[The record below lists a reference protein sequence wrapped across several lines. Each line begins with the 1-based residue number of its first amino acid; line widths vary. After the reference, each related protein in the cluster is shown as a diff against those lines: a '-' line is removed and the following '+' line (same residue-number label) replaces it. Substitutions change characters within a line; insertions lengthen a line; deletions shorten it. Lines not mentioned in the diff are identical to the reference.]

1 MTTKGKVKGI
11 IANLVTVA
19 VDGPVAQNEICYIA
33 IGNTKLMAEVI
44 KVTGENV
51 FVQVF
56 ESTRGLKVGNEV
68 EFTGH
73 MLEVTLGPGLL
84 SRNYDGLQND
94 LDKLTGVFL
103 KRGEYNFPLD
113 TEKLWQ
119 FEPIAKVGDTVE
131 AASWLGQVDENFQP
145 HKIMVPFVMK
155 GKFTIK
161 SIVAA
166 GEYKINDTIAV
177 ITDEDGNDHNI
188 TMVQKWPVKK
198 AITAYAEKPRPFK
211 LLETG
216 VRTIDTANPIV
227 EGGTGFI
234 PGPFGTGKTVLQHAI
249 SKQAEA
255 DIVIIAACGE
265 RANEVVEIFVEFPEL
280 DDPHTGRKLMER
292 TIIIA
297 NTSNMPVASREASVY
312 TAMTIAEYYRSM
324 GLRVLLMADST
335 SRWAQALRE
344 MSNRLEELPG
354 QDAFPM
360 DLSAIIGAFYS
371 RAGYVYLNNGATGS
385 ITFIGTVSPAGGN
398 LKEPVTE
405 GTKKAARCFY
415 ALEQNRADRK
425 RYPAVNPIDSYSKY
439 IEYPEFEEY
448 IKTKIQGNWIEKVN
462 EMKTL
467 LQRGKEVQE
476 QINILGDD
484 GVPVNYH
491 ETFWKSEVIDFVI
504 LQQDAFDKI
513 DSVCPLER
521 QEFMLNLVMDICS
534 YDYDF
539 DTFTDVDDYF
549 KKVINIC
556 KQMNYSEFH
565 SEQFEKYLADLK
577 VLLEQKQIKA

>member
-1 MTTKGKVKGI
+1 MTTGKVKGI
-11 IANLVTVA
+11 IANLVIVG
-19 VDGPVAQNEICYIA
+19 VDGPVAQNEICYIT
-33 IGNTKLMAEVI
+33 IGQTRLMAEVI
-44 KVTGENV
+44 KVTGDNV
-51 FVQVF
+51 YVQVF
-56 ESTRGLKVGNEV
+56 ESTRGLKVGNTV

-103 KRGEYNFPLD
+103 KRGEYSYPLD
-113 TEKLWQ
+113 EEKLWA
-119 FEPIAKVGDTVE
+119 FEPIAKVGDKVE
-131 AASWLGQVDENFQP
+131 AASWLGEVDENHQP
-145 HKIMVPFVMK
+145 HKIMVPFVME
-155 GKFTIK
+155 GEYTVK

-166 GEYKINDTIAV
+166 GEYKIHDTIAV
-177 ITDEDGNDHNI
+177 ITDAEGNEHNI

-198 AITAYAEKPRPFK
+198 ALTAYKEKPRPFK

-280 DDPHTGRKLMER
+280 EDPHTGRKLMER

-360 DLSAIIGAFYS
+360 DLSSIIGAFYS
-371 RAGYVYLNNGATGS
+371 RAGYVYLKNGQPGS

-439 IEYPEFEEY
+439 IEYPEFEAY
-448 IKTKIQGNWIEKVN
+448 ITERIGGEWIGKVN

-467 LQRGKEVQE
+467 LQRGKEIQE

-484 GVPVNYH
+484 GVPVDYH
-491 ETFWKSEVIDFVI
+491 EMFWKSEVIDFVI

-513 DSVCPLER
+513 DANCPLER
-521 QEFMLNLVMDICS
+521 QQYMLNLVMDLCRK
-534 YDYDF
+534 DYDF

-549 KKVINIC
+549 KRVINLC

-565 SEQFEKYLADLK
+565 SADFEKYQQQLNALLA
-577 VLLEQKQIKA
+577 EKQL

>member
-1 MTTKGKVKGI
+1 MTTGKVKGV
-11 IANLVTVA
+11 IANLVTVG
-19 VDGPVAQNEICYIA
+19 VDGAVSQNEICYISV
-33 IGNTKLMAEVI
+33 GDVKLMAEVI
-44 KVTGENV
+44 KVTGDNV
-51 FVQVF
+51 YVQVF
-56 ESTRGLKVGNEV
+56 ESTRGLKVGNLV

-103 KRGEYNFPLD
+103 KRGEYSFPLD
-113 TEKLWQ
+113 ENKLWS
-119 FEPIAKVGDTVE
+119 FKPLAKVGDKVE
-131 AASWLGQVDENFQP
+131 AAAWLGEVDENHQP
-145 HKIMVPFVMK
+145 HKIMVPFVFE
-155 GKFTIK
+155 GEYTVK
-161 SIVAA
+161 SIVKE

-177 ITDEDGNDHNI
+177 LVDAEGAEHKVSMI
-188 TMVQKWPVKK
+188 QKWPVKK
-198 AITAYAEKPRPFK
+198 AITAYKSKPRPFK

-216 VRTIDTANPIV
+216 VRTIDTANPIC

-255 DIVIIAACGE
+255 DIVVIAACGE
-265 RANEVVEIFVEFPEL
+265 RANEVVETFTEFPEL

-312 TAMTIAEYYRSM
+312 TSMTIAEYYRSM

-360 DLSAIIGAFYS
+360 DLSAIIGAFYA

-385 ITFIGTVSPAGGN
+385 VTFLGTVSPAGGN

-405 GTKKAARCFY
+405 GTKKVARCFY
-415 ALEQNRADRK
+415 ALEQARADRK

-439 IEYPEFEEY
+439 IEYPEFAEY
-448 IKTKIQGNWIEKVN
+448 ISQRINGEWLEKVN
-462 EMKTL
+462 DMKTY
-467 LQRGKEVQE
+467 LQRGKEIQE

-484 GVPVNYH
+484 GVTVDFH
-491 ETFWKSEVIDFVI
+491 EGFWKSEVIDFVI

-513 DSVCPLER
+513 DAVCPLER
-521 QEFMLNLVMDICS
+521 QEYMLDLVMDICKH
-534 YDYDF
+534 DYDF
-539 DTFTDVDDYF
+539 DNFLDVSEYF
-549 KKVINIC
+549 KRVINLC
-556 KQMNYSEFH
+556 KQMNYGEFH
-565 SEQFEKYLADLK
+565 SEQFEDYRKKLNELLA
-577 VLLEQKQIKA
+577 ERQIAA

>member
-1 MTTKGKVKGI
+1 MTTGKVKGI
-11 IANLVTVA
+11 IANLVTVG
-19 VDGPVAQNEICYIA
+19 VDGPVAQNEICYISV
-33 IGNTKLMAEVI
+33 GETKLMAEVI

-51 FVQVF
+51 YVQVF
-56 ESTRGLKVGNEV
+56 ESTRGLKVGNAV

-73 MLEVTLGPGLL
+73 MLEATLGPGLL

-94 LDKLTGVFL
+94 LNKQIGVFL

-113 TEKLWQ
+113 KDKLWK
-119 FEPIAKVGDTVE
+119 FEPIAKVGDKVE
-131 AASWLGQVDENFQP
+131 AASWLGEVDENHQP
-145 HKIMVPFVMK
+145 HKIMVPFVFE
-155 GKFTIK
+155 GTYTVK
-161 SIVAA
+161 SIAKA
-166 GEYKINDTIAV
+166 GEYKIEDQIAV
-177 ITDEDGNDHNI
+177 LTDAEGKDHVV

-198 AITAYAEKPRPFK
+198 AILAYREKPRPFK

-216 VRTIDTANPIV
+216 VRTIDTANPIC

-265 RANEVVEIFVEFPEL
+265 RANEVVETFTEFPEL

-312 TAMTIAEYYRSM
+312 TSMTIAEYYRSM

-344 MSNRLEELPG
+344 MSNRMEELPG

-360 DLSAIIGAFYS
+360 DLSAIIGAFYA
-371 RAGYVYLNNGATGS
+371 RAGYVYLNNGQTGS
-385 ITFIGTVSPAGGN
+385 VTFLGTVSPAGGN

-405 GTKKAARCFY
+405 GTKKVARCFY
-415 ALEQNRADRK
+415 ALEQARADRK

-439 IEYPEFEEY
+439 IDYPEFEEY
-448 IKTKIQGNWIEKVN
+448 ISKLIDDKWLGKVN
-462 EMKTL
+462 DMKTF
-467 LQRGKEVQE
+467 LQRGKDIQE

-491 ETFWKSEVIDFVI
+491 EEFWKAEVIDYVI

-513 DSVCPLER
+513 DAVCPLER
-521 QEFMLNLVMDICS
+521 QRYMLDVVMDICKH
-534 YDYDF
+534 DYSF
-539 DTFTDVDDYF
+539 DIFTEVSEYF
-549 KKVINIC
+549 KRVINLC

-565 SEQFEKYLADLK
+565 SKDFENYEKKLKELLA
-577 VLLEQKQIKA
+577 EKQVKD

>member
-1 MTTKGKVKGI
+1 MTTGKVKGI
-11 IANLVTVA
+11 ISNLVTVA
-19 VDGPVAQNEICYIA
+19 VDGPVSQNEICYIT

-44 KVTGENV
+44 KVIGDNV
-51 FVQVF
+51 YAQVF
-56 ESTRGLKVGNEV
+56 ESTRGLKVGNLV

-94 LDKLTGVFL
+94 LDKLHGVFL
-103 KRGEYNFPLD
+103 QRGEYNYPLD
-113 TEKLWQ
+113 EEKLWH
-119 FEPIAKVGDTVE
+119 FKPIAKVGDKVD
-131 AASWLGQVDENFQP
+131 AAAWLGEVDENHQP
-145 HKIMVPFVMK
+145 HKIMVPFTFNGIYTV
-155 GKFTIK
+155 K
-161 SIVAA
+161 SIAA
-166 GEYKINDTIAV
+166 EGDYTIHQVMAV
-177 ITDEDGNDHNI
+177 LTDAEGVDHEV

-198 AITAYAEKPRPFK
+198 AVLAYKEKPRPFK

-216 VRTIDTANPIV
+216 VRTIDTANPLC

-265 RANEVVEIFVEFPEL
+265 RANEVVETFTEFPEL
-280 DDPHTGRKLMER
+280 EDPHTGRKLMAR

-312 TAMTIAEYYRSM
+312 TSMAIAEYYRSM

-360 DLSAIIGAFYS
+360 DLSAIIGAFYA

-385 ITFIGTVSPAGGN
+385 VTFLGTVSPAGGN

-405 GTKKAARCFY
+405 GTKKVARCFY
-415 ALEQNRADRK
+415 ALEQARADRK

-448 IKTKIQGNWIEKVN
+448 ISKRINAGWTQKVN
-462 EMKTL
+462 DMKTL
-467 LQRGKEVQE
+467 LQRGKEIQE

-484 GVPVNYH
+484 GVPVDYH

-521 QEFMLNLVMDICS
+521 QEYMLNIVMDDICS
-534 YDYDF
+534 HDYDF
-539 DTFTDVDDYF
+539 DNFVEVSEYF
-549 KKVINIC
+549 KKVINLC

-565 SEQFEKYLADLK
+565 SADFENYKQQLD
-577 VLLEQKQIKA
+577 VLLSEKQIKA

>member
-1 MTTKGKVKGI
+1 MSTKGKVKGI
-11 IANLVTVA
+11 ISNLVTIG
-19 VDGPVAQNEICYIA
+19 VDGPVSQNEICYISL
-33 IGNTKLMAEVI
+33 GDEKLMAEVL
-44 KVTGENV
+44 KVAGENV
-51 FVQVF
+51 YAQVF
-56 ESTRGLKVGNEV
+56 ESTRGLKVGNDV
-68 EFTGH
+68 EFAGH

-103 KRGEYNFPLD
+103 KRGEYNYPLD

-119 FEPIAKVGDTVE
+119 FKPLVQVGDQVE
-131 AASWLGQVDENFQP
+131 AATWIGEVDENHQP
-145 HKIMVPFVMK
+145 HKIMVPFNMEGVY
-155 GKFTIK
+155 TVK

-166 GEYKINDTIAV
+166 GEYKILDNIAIV
-177 ITDEDGNDHNI
+177 TDNEGNEYPL
-188 TMVQKWPVKK
+188 TMVQKWPVKQP
-198 AITAYAEKPRPFK
+198 INVHVSKPRPFK

-280 DDPHTGRKLMER
+280 EDPHTGRKLMER

-312 TAMTIAEYYRSM
+312 TAMTIAEYYRAM
-324 GLRVLLMADST
+324 GLKVLLMADST

-344 MSNRLEELPG
+344 MSNRMEELPG

-360 DLSAIIGAFYS
+360 DLSAIIGSFYS
-371 RAGYVYLNNGATGS
+371 RAGFVYLKNKKSGS

-405 GTKKAARCFY
+405 GTKKVARCFY
-415 ALEQNRADRK
+415 ALEQARADRK

-439 IEYPEFEEY
+439 IEYPEFEDY
-448 IKTKIQGNWIEKVN
+448 IKTKIQGDWIGKVN
-462 EMKTL
+462 DMKTI

-484 GVPVNYH
+484 GVPVEYH
-491 ETFWKSEVIDFVI
+491 VTFWKSEIIDFVI

-513 DSVCPLER
+513 DSVTPLDR
-521 QEFMLNLVMDICS
+521 QEFMLNLVMDICNN
-534 YDYDF
+534 DYAF
-539 DTFTDVDDYF
+539 DSFLEVMDYF
-549 KKVINIC
+549 KKVINSC
-556 KQMNYSEFH
+556 KQMNYCEFH
-565 SEQFEKYLADLK
+565 SDKFENYVAE
-577 VLLEQKQIKA
+577 VKAIIEEKKK